1 MNSPVYVKS
10 IAASG
15 PCLVEMPPSPC
26 SGSHS
31 PCWLP
36 RLMEALLT
44 PAVLISPASWPS
56 CGWGWAPHH
65 RTLMP
70 LGCPLCGHSCALPHL
85 VAVGPDSSGRG
96 EGFSGILGFTLR
108 FLAVELSFFFFF
120 WMYVL
125 WVLLV
130 WGLVFSLIL
139 GSLQK
144 FMSGSIHQ
152 LQVFFPSFY
161 KYTIMWVWIS
171 FISLFLM
178 SWFFCY
184 VFYFFLMS
192 FGRVP

>member
-1 MNSPVYVKS
+1 MVFDRFSYLMNSPVYVKS

-44 PAVLISPASWPS
+44 PAVLTSPASWPS

-108 FLAVELSFFFFF
+108 FLAVELSFFFFLN
-120 WMYVL
+120 VCSL
-125 WVLLV
+125 SP
-130 WGLVFSLIL
+130 FSLRSCIFSNS
-139 GSLQK
+139 GKFTEIYVWKYSSASSIFSL
-144 FMSGSIHQ
+144 
-152 LQVFFPSFY
+152 L
-161 KYTIMWVWIS
+161 
-171 FISLFLM
+171 L
-178 SWFFCY
+178 
-184 VFYFFLMS
+184 
-192 FGRVP
+192 